1 MRTEQEPLV
10 TVESVGHRSKSERY
24 DHPAYGTVTL
34 STVSGADKTLFG
46 SDLKHGQR
54 ICIRVNRASLVR
66 DLSHDWIHGRD
77 QLVEFEMSHSQF
89 AQFIT
94 SNGNG
99 SGTPV
104 TLTWVSGTG
113 DAPMI
118 KNIET
123 KHETFRREIH
133 TSAKSSVDGMATVAR
148 RLTEVAKL
156 GKVGAKELR
165 DIALNLERAVANLP
179 SNMEFVV
186 KSAEEALE
194 KAAADAK
201 IEVESY
207 VAMTAQR
214 IGLERIS
221 DLGLITGAADATPA
235 VTECSHCYSKSM
247 DQPYPRHCLVCGEI
261 EVQGV

>member
-1 MRTEQEPLV
+1 MRTEQEPKL
-10 TVESVGHRSKSERY
+10 TVEDAGHRRGSERY

-34 STVSGADKTLFG
+34 STITGGDKTLFG
-46 SDLKHGQR
+46 SDLKHNQR
-54 ICIRVNRASLVR
+54 ICIRVNQADLVR
-66 DLSHDWIHGRD
+66 DLSHDWVHGKD
-77 QLVEFEMSHSQF
+77 QLVEFEMSHAQF

-99 SGTPV
+99 PGTPV
-104 TLTWVSGTG
+104 TLKWVRGLGSMPG
-113 DAPMI
+113 I
-118 KNIET
+118 KNLET

-133 TSAKSSVDGMATVAR
+133 SYAKESIAAMATAAQ
-148 RLTEVAKL
+148 RLSEGAKL
-156 GKVGAKELR
+156 GKVGVKELR
-165 DIALNLERAVANLP
+165 EISDQINRAIANVP

-221 DLGLITGAADATPA
+221 DLGLITN
-235 VTECSHCYSKSM
+235 
-247 DQPYPRHCLVCGEI
+247 GENTCK
-261 EVQGV
+261 